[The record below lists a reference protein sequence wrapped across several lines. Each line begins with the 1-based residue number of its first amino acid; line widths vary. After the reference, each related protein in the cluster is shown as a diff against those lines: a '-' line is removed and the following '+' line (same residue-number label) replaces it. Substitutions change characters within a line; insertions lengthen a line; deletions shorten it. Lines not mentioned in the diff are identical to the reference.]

1 MIHKVYEPYIRARL
15 GTAAHFCEVIDLKAA
30 RGTPAPK
37 ISRLVSRPVP
47 TYYEP
52 CSERVRVCQLQ
63 KYRQPRKWPLKSGAG
78 NTSLEDLARHGNV
91 VGPDKRDF
99 QEGGDLRMAVNA
111 RSDLDLS
118 QLFGDQL
125 WISDHSILG
134 LRTLNKQI
142 MKKKNKR
149 KLEQLFNV
157 MKV

>member
-1 MIHKVYEPYIRARL
+1 M
-15 GTAAHFCEVIDLKAA
+15 
-30 RGTPAPK
+30 
-37 ISRLVSRPVP
+37 P
-47 TYYEP
+47 TSYEP
-52 CSERVRVCQLQ
+52 CSERVRVGRLK
-63 KYRQPRKWPLKSGAG
+63 KYRQLEKLPFKRGVG

-118 QLFGDQL
+118 QLFRDQL